1 MRRSE
6 VSLGVGLGVMAVVML
21 TGAGRQSDVWLFLG
35 RFHPTLV
42 HLPIGILLLAA
53 LLELAV
59 RTGRVPALEPAAP
72 VTLYLGAWAAIV
84 AATAGLFLADW
95 GGYPVAVLAWHRW
108 IGVGVAVT
116 AVGLCLMRRR
126 AGAGPRYAAGL
137 GLLSAGLVV
146 GGHLGGTL
154 THGEGYLSESLPAS
168 VRRVAGL
175 VPKDA
180 LAQRSIDGL
189 DTAAA
194 YQALIQPILDRRCGA
209 CHNPERKKGGLS
221 LATLEGLMAG
231 GKDGKVILPGRGEQ
245 SELIARLW
253 LPPGHKD
260 RMPPDRAIPIAEAEL
275 LRWWI
280 DQGAPAEA
288 KLAEIDRPAR
298 IERVLDSYGLSDLPS
313 GIFTLRVPAPDST
326 AVAAARAA
334 GLVLRPL
341 ANGSH
346 FLDVD
351 ARGALAR
358 LDLLRGLGPQ
368 VAWLDLGGT
377 DTGDSVAATLGGF
390 PHLTRLHLERTRV
403 TDRTVVALAELPYL
417 EYLNLYGTRVTDAG
431 LRPLAGLR
439 RLRSLYLWQTQ
450 ATRAGADS
458 LKRSLPRLA
467 IDLGGTVAADSMQ
480 PAGTSR

>member
-1 MRRSE
+1 
-6 VSLGVGLGVMAVVML
+6 MAVVML

-53 LLELAV
+53 VLELAV
-59 RTGRVPALEPAAP
+59 RTGRVPSLEPAVP
-72 VTLYLGAWAAIV
+72 VSLYLGTWAAIL
-84 AATAGLFLADW
+84 AATAGLLLADW
-95 GGYPVAVLAWHRW
+95 GGYPVTVLAWHRW
-108 IGVGVAVT
+108 IGIGVAI
-116 AVGLCLMRRR
+116 AAAGLYLMRRR
-126 AGAGPRYAAGL
+126 TGPGRGYAAGV

-154 THGEGYLSESLPAS
+154 THGEGYLSDNLPAP
-168 VRRVAGL
+168 VRQAAGL
-175 VPKDA
+175 APKDA
-180 LAQRSIDGL
+180 LARLPLGGL
-189 DTAAA
+189 DTASA
-194 YQALIQPILDRRCGA
+194 YGALIQPILDRRCGA

-221 LATLEGLMAG
+221 LATLEGMMAG
-231 GKDGKVILPGRGEQ
+231 GKDGKVVVPGRGEQ

-260 RMPPDRAIPIAEAEL
+260 RMPPDRGIPIAEAEL

-288 KLAEIDRPAR
+288 KLAEMDRPAR
-298 IERVLDSYGLSDLPS
+298 IERVLDSYGLSDLPT
-313 GIFTLRVPAPDST
+313 GIFTLRVAAPDS
-326 AVAAARAA
+326 AAMAAARAA

-351 ARGALAR
+351 ARGAPAR
-358 LDLLRGLGPQ
+358 LDLLRPLGPQ
-368 VAWLDLGGT
+368 VAWLDLGGS
-377 DTGDSVAATLGGF
+377 DTGDTVAATLGGF
-390 PHLTRLHLERTRV
+390 PHLSRLHLERTGV
-403 TDRTVVALAELPYL
+403 TDRTVAALAELPYL

-431 LRPLAGLR
+431 LKPLAGLR

-458 LKRSLPRLA
+458 LKRSLPRLS
-467 IDLGGTVAADSMQ
+467 IDLGGTVAADSLQ
-480 PAGTSR
+480 PAATSR